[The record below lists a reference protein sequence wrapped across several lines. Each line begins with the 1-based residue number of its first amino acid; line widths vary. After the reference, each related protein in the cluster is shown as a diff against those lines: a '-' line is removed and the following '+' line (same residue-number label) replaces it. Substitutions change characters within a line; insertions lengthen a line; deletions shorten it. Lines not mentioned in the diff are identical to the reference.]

1 MQHAD
6 EVRVL
11 LATDEKRGHLRE
23 DGPTRQRHEEGGQ
36 HCRCSLFTYNKL
48 EHCLNKL
55 EEIEMDKLR
64 HEQTKEQKIKRF

>member
-36 HCRCSLFTYNKL
+36 HCRLNMYG
-48 EHCLNKL
+48 HCLNKL
-55 EEIEMDKLR
+55 VTEEIKLYNYYS
-64 HEQTKEQKIKRF
+64 HKHTEE